1 IALQSW
7 FLAEVLLQGVIT
19 VQMVI
24 VSQREIQVARSLIDI
39 HRCDGRTVKSV
50 ERTGNTRSAR
60 SLSVFSGEEGRDLL
74 DRRIASSGDLSLLVR
89 AEREGTQREPLPLP
103 KTFITGEKE
112 GFVSL
117 DWSARCRAEIVADKW
132 RHGHWFWI
140 EKVSCI
146 EKIVPHKI
154 EDFPMEVVRAGTC
167 EDVSDCSGVA
177 PVFRRKCGIVDFEF
191 RNSVDGGLESNL
203 VLDFVA
209 EIDAINHPVCGVFAL
224 SCRID
229 CEGSLSAQWC
239 GEESIL
245 RRGDGTRNQ

>member
-117 DWSARCRAEIVADKW
+117 DWSARCR
-132 RHGHWFWI
+132 
-140 EKVSCI
+140 